1 MRYLKPEAP
10 KCRAVDPAFRPSRA
24 GKSLPGTVDGGINPH
39 YPEATGAEIVS
50 TVTFHYI

>member
-1 MRYLKPEAP
+1 M
-10 KCRAVDPAFRPSRA
+10 SRDNMVI
-24 GKSLPGTVDGGINPH
+24 PGTVDGGINPH